1 MPRKSALLA
10 FFTIA
15 LCATGCAGL
24 PVAGPLS
31 SEIVENKKNAA
42 KPTHVDYIVIDVT
55 ELVCRVLANRPLESF
70 RATFGEGGPPPNH
83 TIGVGD
89 SLVVTI
95 WEAGVGGLFSNPIPI
110 TQAAPSSRGVSLPE
124 IVVAQDGA
132 ITVPYVGHI
141 TVVGRLPAEVEGM
154 IEAGLRGKAVE
165 PQVLVTV
172 PRSIVNTVSVGGE
185 VANGARVPLSIRGD
199 RILDVIA
206 TGGGVRAPINEA
218 IVRLT
223 RDGRTVSVPFAT
235 IVQRPQENIY
245 LNPGDILTIVR
256 LPQTFTAFGA
266 LARNFQIPFESDS
279 ITAEEA
285 VAKAGGL
292 IDQRA
297 DPTGLFVFR
306 YEPADLIRTLT
317 PGLSVTADVVP
328 VIYRLDM
335 RNAGSYFL
343 ARQFG
348 VRDKDIVY
356 VANAPLNEVQ
366 KFLGLLGSAL
376 GPAATTA
383 AAGAAITTTVG
394 R

>member
-1 MPRKSALLA
+1 M
-10 FFTIA
+10 
-15 LCATGCAGL
+15 GCARL
-24 PVAGPLS
+24 PIAGPLT
-31 SEIVENKKNAA
+31 SEIVENKTNAA
-42 KPTHVDYIVIDVT
+42 SPHVDYIVIDVT
-55 ELVCRVLANRPLESF
+55 ELVCRVLASRPLESF

-95 WEAGVGGLFSNPIPI
+95 WEAGVTGLFSNPIPI
-110 TQAAPSSRGVSLPE
+110 TQAAPSSRGVSLPD

-132 ITVPYVGHI
+132 ITVPYVGRI
-141 TVVGRLPAEVEGM
+141 SVVGKLPAEVEGV

-172 PRSIVNTVSVGGE
+172 PRSIVNTVSIGGE
-185 VANGARVPLSIRGD
+185 VATGARVPLSIRGD

-206 TGGGVRAPINEA
+206 AGGGVRAPINEA

-223 RDGRTVSVPFAT
+223 RDERTVSVPFVT
-235 IVQRPQENIY
+235 IVQNPQENIY
-245 LNPGDILTIVR
+245 VNPGDVLTIVR

-306 YEPADLIRTLT
+306 YEPGDLVRTLA
-317 PGLSVTADVVP
+317 PGISLPGTADVFP

-356 VANAPLNEVQ
+356 VANARLNEVQ
-366 KFLGLLGSAL
+366 KFLSLLGSAL

-383 AAGAAITTTVG
+383 ATGAAISTSV
-394 R
+394 RR